1 MSLHS
6 CPWCFPSARWMSLGC
21 SDALVLRT
29 QLDPRWGAVLFA
41 VPTDALAN
49 KLFGVPEPSTIARSL
64 PTTVPE
70 SPNYRNARTPR
81 TPRTPQ
87 LKDPTQTPRFYPVV
101 KEGRTID
108 AKVGLGLGC
117 TMGAGVSRLGPGEE
131 GDTSLM
137 RHVLQTP
144 RKRKTRHSSNP
155 PMECHV
161 GWVMDSREHRPRTA
175 SIRYQRQA
183 HGVTQEPEM
192 GKGTSVGRKGKG
204 SVWSCRGGLLL
215 GGCRKDWDQTCTS

>member
-1 MSLHS
+1 MGG
-6 CPWCFPSARWMSLGC
+6 F
-21 SDALVLRT
+21 
-29 QLDPRWGAVLFA
+29 LFA

-108 AKVGLGLGC
+108 AKVGPGLGC
-117 TMGAGVSRLGPGEE
+117 GMGAGVSQLGPGKE
-131 GDTSLM
+131 GDMSLM
-137 RHVLQTP
+137 HRVLQTP

-175 SIRYQRQA
+175 SIRYWRQMC
-183 HGVTQEPEM
+183 GVTKELEM
-192 GKGTSVGRKGKG
+192 GKGASVGRGKAVSRLAG
-204 SVWSCRGGLLL
+204 EVSC
-215 GGCRKDWDQTCTS
+215 

>member
-1 MSLHS
+1 M
-6 CPWCFPSARWMSLGC
+6 
-21 SDALVLRT
+21 
-29 QLDPRWGAVLFA
+29 
-41 VPTDALAN
+41 
-49 KLFGVPEPSTIARSL
+49 PEPSTIARSL

-101 KEGRTID
+101 KEGRLID
-108 AKVGLGLGC
+108 AKV
-117 TMGAGVSRLGPGEE
+117 RLVHQLLLYAYRYLI
-131 GDTSLM
+131 SLDSTRILCEPLVLHTEPVM
-137 RHVLQTP
+137 CSFCFLQTP

-175 SIRYQRQA
+175 SIRYQKA
-183 HGVTQEPEM
+183 
-192 GKGTSVGRKGKG
+192 
-204 SVWSCRGGLLL
+204 
-215 GGCRKDWDQTCTS
+215 